1 MTCLKFF
8 FYLMVFSNKNSC
20 LLSKT
25 GGPYSP
31 SGSRWCF
38 LEAKEGTKEEEHGK
52 SQSREGVRCWSKEVR
67 QIESLSHRLG
77 EVMNFCWVC
86 ALLAHTAL
94 THLAGASSEAKSFN
108 LPTLWH
114 VGEKRDYGASNMR
127 FQMLIQ
133 YHQNFGVSFLWMP
146 SFKTQKERYPW

>member
-1 MTCLKFF
+1 MSQVFLLPDGILKQEFMSPF
-8 FYLMVFSNKNSC
+8 QNRGTLQPFRQPLM
-20 LLSKT
+20 LSWSQRRCQRRRTRQKPEPR
-25 GGPYSP
+25 GGPVLIQRSE
-31 SGSRWCF
+31 RDW
-38 LEAKEGTKEEEHGK
+38 
-52 SQSREGVRCWSKEVR
+52 
-67 QIESLSHRLG
+67 ESLAVSLG
-77 EVMNFCWVC
+77 GKWWTF

-133 YHQNFGVSFLWMP
+133 YHQNFGLSFLWMP